1 MRERDWERR
10 VEGSLLSR
18 DIEFHGNFA
27 AALIRR
33 VELQSNVGLAVALV
47 PAVGKDKK
55 IKKNREA
62 WWWAGS
68 PTILLQRD
76 NFQSCREMLNFH

>member
-1 MRERDWERR
+1 M
-10 VEGSLLSR
+10 EGSLLSR

-62 WWWAGS
+62 
-68 PTILLQRD
+68 
-76 NFQSCREMLNFH
+76 